1 MQQFPIAIAGSARA
15 NGCQFLLAA
24 AHNIPTSYHV
34 TPSRIRFSSQ
44 AGPAIVLSFAIAGMA
59 SILAGLAYAEFG
71 SRVPKAGSAYVYSFV
86 AVGELIAWLTGWN
99 LILGV

>member
-1 MQQFPIAIAGSARA
+1 M
-15 NGCQFLLAA
+15 
-24 AHNIPTSYHV
+24 
-34 TPSRIRFSSQ
+34 Q
-44 AGPAIVLSFAIAGMA
+44 AGPAIVLSFAIAGAA

-99 LILGV
+99 LILGALKHAHLKARDAYCLLRL

>member
-1 MQQFPIAIAGSARA
+1 MASIA
-15 NGCQFLLAA
+15 CPFL
-24 AHNIPTSYHV
+24 
-34 TPSRIRFSSQ
+34 FQ

-99 LILGV
+99 LILGTECIKRTVLKQAACLVNPQNPQI